1 MSEHTITGGVIELLR
16 ADGVTLHTPVETA
29 IRCGYRRQLN
39 ELGTAS
45 LELMQ
50 GDALCEAID
59 VPVSW
64 LRLWDG
70 DRFAGLY
77 RFKNAVYEVQE
88 SGGTARYELESAEC
102 TLLDD
107 MLIGHHE
114 LGGTELDTRFV
125 IEYILDHQTEKR
137 WVLGRCDFEDFYQYN
152 FEDVTL
158 LEALM
163 SLGEVLTDDYAFVFD
178 AQRVPWTVSLLRLSQ
193 EPVRSLVYG
202 RNVSRIVRT
211 VDGRVVTRLVGRGYG
226 EGDNQL
232 TVKNVNGGL
241 DYIDADGA
249 AMDRYRV
256 RVGMHAD
263 RRQTDPNTLLA
274 RMRAILAVGCHPQVT
289 YEATCAD
296 LYEMTGESWDDVQ
309 DGDRVLVLDETLG
322 ETVRVRVTV
331 REKEDV
337 TGDPGSMM
345 ITLDSRARDV
355 AEELNEILDKI
366 GVQELYAQGATNL
379 YSMQIADS
387 CDETHP
393 LEMSFY
399 VPGNVL
405 RINRCLLKWKVEA
418 FRSYAKLAAAGGGS
432 QRTSSAGGGATVTIP
447 AQTISVGVTY
457 SSGPMDAEGSAAS
470 LTGGPKDYQ
479 GNVRTSTDSAGNHA
493 HNMAHVH
500 GTPSHNHGFTGEAVR
515 YSIAHNHLLAGD
527 GAQATGGIY
536 TGNKN
541 IDVTAKG
548 SVGSSG
554 VLWTGAPYDSQ
565 GGSAKNATGEN
576 GSHAH
581 GFPHVHDM
589 PHVHNIAHEH
599 VIPAMMFELTG
610 HRHVVTLEDHTHDL
624 EYGIYTGGR
633 AERVTILVDGS
644 EIPAE
649 DIGEEKEIDIA
660 KYLRANSD
668 GRVTRDAWHKV
679 EFSPDTLTRITA
691 NLFFQVF
698 IQSRGAGDY

>member
-1 MSEHTITGGVIELLR
+1 MSEHTITGGVIELMR

-29 IRCGYRRQLN
+29 IRCGYKRQLN
-39 ELGTAS
+39 EMGTAS
-45 LELMQ
+45 LELAQ

-59 VPVSW
+59 VPTSW
-64 LRLWDG
+64 LRIWDG

-77 RFKNAVYEVQE
+77 RFKSAVYEAQE
-88 SGGTARYELESAEC
+88 SGGTTRYELESAEC

-114 LGGTELDTRFV
+114 LGGTGLDTRWV
-125 IEYILDHQTEKR
+125 IEYILARQTEKR
-137 WVLGRCDFEDFYQYN
+137 WVLGRCDFDDQYMYN

-163 SLGEVLTDDYAFVFD
+163 SLGEVLVDDYAFIFD
-178 AQRVPWTVSLLRLSQ
+178 AQSVPWTVSLVRLSQ

-211 VDGRVVTRLVGRGYG
+211 VDGRVVTRLVGRGCG

-232 TVKNVNGGL
+232 TVASENDGL
-241 DYIDADGA
+241 DYIDADDATMAHYG
-249 AMDRYRV
+249 V

-274 RMRAILAVGCHPQVT
+274 RMRAILAVSCHPQVT

-309 DGDRVLVLDETLG
+309 DGDMVRVLDETLG
-322 ETVRVRVTV
+322 ATVCVRVTV

-355 AEELNEILDKI
+355 VEELNEILDKI

-379 YSMQIADS
+379 YSMQLSDS

-405 RINRCLLKWKVEA
+405 RINRCLLKWKIES
-418 FRSYAKLAAAGGGS
+418 FRSYAKLAAAGGGKET
-432 QRTSSAGGGATVTIP
+432 TSKAGGGATVSIPTQVVTTNASTGGPMAGEGTSAIYTEANAAGLTTESAGSHTHTVSHAHNLNAHTHSSFTAGPTPAVTVTVTPTTSSNGSHKHNIESHTHKFDHWHRVTATVTIP
-447 AQTISVGVTY
+447 A
-457 SSGPMDAEGSAAS
+457 ME
-470 LTGGPKDYQ
+470 
-479 GNVRTSTDSAGNHA
+479 
-493 HNMAHVH
+493 
-500 GTPSHNHGFTGEAVR
+500 
-515 YSIAHNHLLAGD
+515 
-527 GAQATGGIY
+527 
-536 TGNKN
+536 
-541 IDVTAKG
+541 
-548 SVGSSG
+548 
-554 VLWTGAPYDSQ
+554 
-565 GGSAKNATGEN
+565 
-576 GSHAH
+576 
-581 GFPHVHDM
+581 
-589 PHVHNIAHEH
+589 
-599 VIPAMMFELTG
+599 FELTG
-610 HRHVVTLEDHTHDL
+610 HRHVVTIEEHTHEL
-624 EYGIYTGGR
+624 EYGIYTGDR
-633 AERVTILVDGS
+633 ANSVTILVDGN

-679 EFSPDTLTRITA
+679 EFSPDALTRITA